1 MTAKMH
7 LGYDLSWTHLEGRWR
22 LPGSWSHAT
31 YPDLRIYKEIAV
43 IAERGMLDFLFFGD
57 GSGIPSTWKG
67 SIADAVKWGVG
78 WPRLDMSP
86 FIVAMSQ
93 VTQHIGFGLT
103 YSSTFLPP
111 FYVARLLNSLD
122 HVTGGRI
129 AFNVIASSRRADAA
143 NYGFDDLMDHDDRY
157 GRMEEFM
164 EVCNRLWESVAPD
177 AFIWDRETGV
187 VADSS
192 KVAAIN
198 HKGKFFSVKGPLASV
213 PSPQVKPVVVQ
224 AGASPRG
231 IQASATFADMIFAAN
246 HDMGKR
252 KKHRAD
258 LDAALVAQGRDPSR
272 VGIVWDEVLI
282 VGETTEDA
290 KRRHAHL
297 LNAVPFEAVGAFMS
311 HQIGYDLSK
320 LPERFTIAEINEVIV
335 KSNASPVGFMNMTH
349 EIDPNRELTR
359 DEFYHHVKQHT
370 GSYDHAVVGSAEE
383 IADYL
388 EEIFV
393 ETGERGGFMIAHPP
407 GVPRDLLNVIDFLV
421 PELQRR
427 GRFRKG
433 YAGSTLRENLMDS

>member
-1 MTAKMH
+1 M
-7 LGYDLSWTHLEGRWR
+7 GCR
-22 LPGSWSHAT
+22 LAAPRHEPL
-31 YPDLRIYKEIAV
+31 Y
-43 IAERGMLDFLFFGD
+43 RGHE
-57 GSGIPSTWKG
+57 P
-67 SIADAVKWGVG
+67 
-78 WPRLDMSP
+78 
-86 FIVAMSQ
+86 

-164 EVCNRLWESVAPD
+164 EVCNRLWESFAPD
-177 AFIWDRETGV
+177 RLIWDRETGV

-290 KRRHAHL
+290 RRRHAHL

-320 LPERFTIAEINEVIV
+320 LPERF
-335 KSNASPVGFMNMTH
+335 
-349 EIDPNRELTR
+349 
-359 DEFYHHVKQHT
+359 HH
-370 GSYDHAVVGSAEE
+370 
-383 IADYL
+383 
-388 EEIFV
+388 
-393 ETGERGGFMIAHPP
+393 R
-407 GVPRDLLNVIDFLV
+407 
-421 PELQRR
+421 
-427 GRFRKG
+427 
-433 YAGSTLRENLMDS
+433 